1 MKDDKRLKRKV
12 RNSYIVSNISIALV
26 LFLLGSVGYLMTAA
40 MQVARTLQESVTDT
54 VELRNGADEK
64 QKESLRKRFEAN
76 ELVSHVEYSSKD
88 DKLNDTDFRQM
99 FEQEFEAILEEN
111 PLLDSF
117 ELTLSADS
125 ADPDKLETFIAQIA
139 ELDGV
144 DRVSYPAQ
152 TVERLHAT
160 IAKIRLVL
168 LLFGGALL
176 VISLILLNNT
186 IRLAIFSK
194 RYLINTMKLVGAT
207 KWFIMRPFLGSSITQ
222 GILSGIIASALFLTA
237 VYGLNEAVPELMSLA
252 ETMKIG
258 IIVGG
263 MVLGGILISLC
274 FTFFAVNKFVNM
286 KSNKIYL
293 Y

>member
-40 MQVARTLQESVTDT
+40 MQVARTLQESVTVT

-144 DRVSYPAQ
+144 DRDSYPAQ

>member
-40 MQVARTLQESVTDT
+40 MQVARTLQESVTVT

-76 ELVSHVEYSSKD
+76 ELVSHVEYKD

-252 ETMKIG
+252 ETM
-258 IIVGG
+258 
-263 MVLGGILISLC
+263 VLGGILISLC

>member
-40 MQVARTLQESVTDT
+40 MQVARTLQESVTVT

-207 KWFIMRPFLGSSITQ
+207 KWFIMRPFLGSSTTQ

>member
-40 MQVARTLQESVTDT
+40 MQVARTLQESVTVT

-194 RYLINTMKLVGAT
+194 RYLINTMTLVGAT

>member
-40 MQVARTLQESVTDT
+40 MQVARTLQESVTVT

-64 QKESLRKRFEAN
+64 QKESLRTRFEAN

>member
-40 MQVARTLQESVTDT
+40 MQVARTLQESVTVT

-88 DKLNDTDFRQM
+88 DKLNDTDFRM

>member
-1 MKDDKRLKRKV
+1 MKDDRRLKRKV
-12 RNSYIVSNISIALV
+12 RNSYIVSTVSVALV
-26 LFLLGSVGYLMTAA
+26 LFLLGSVGYLMAAA
-40 MQVARTLQESVTDT
+40 MTVARTLQQSVTVT
-54 VELRNGADEK
+54 AELRPGLDEERKEAIRAKIAGEELVREITYSPKEEKIADEDF
-64 QKESLRKRFEAN
+64 RRMFEA
-76 ELVSHVEYSSKD
+76 EIE
-88 DKLNDTDFRQM
+88 
-99 FEQEFEAILEEN
+99 EILGDN
-111 PLLDSF
+111 PLRDSY
-117 ELTLSADS
+117 EITLSARS
-125 ADPDKLETFIAQIA
+125 GERELLEGFIARVEA
-139 ELDGV
+139 ADGI
-144 DRVSYPAQ
+144 DRVSYPARMI
-152 TVERLHAT
+152 ERLHAT
-160 IAKIRLVL
+160 VRKIRLVL
-168 LLFGGALL
+168 TLFGGALL
-176 VISLILLNNT
+176 IISLILLNNT

-293 Y
+293 F

>member
-1 MKDDKRLKRKV
+1 MKDDKRLKRRV

-40 MQVARTLQESVTDT
+40 MQVARTLQESVTVT
-54 VELRNGADEK
+54 VELRNGADEG

-88 DKLNDTDFRQM
+88 DKLNDAYFRQM

-194 RYLINTMKLVGAT
+194 RYLINTMKFVGAT

>member
-40 MQVARTLQESVTDT
+40 MQVARTLQESVTVT

-274 FTFFAVNKFVNM
+274 FTFFAVNTFVNM
-286 KSNKIYL
+286 KANKIYL
-293 Y
+293 S

>member
-26 LFLLGSVGYLMTAA
+26 LFLLGSVGYLTTAA
-40 MQVARTLQESVTDT
+40 MQVARTLQESVTVT

-99 FEQEFEAILEEN
+99 LEQEFEAILEEN

-186 IRLAIFSK
+186 IRLAIYSK

-207 KWFIMRPFLGSSITQ
+207 KWFIMRPFLASSVWQ
-222 GILSGIIASALFLTA
+222 GLAAGAGASALFGVAL
-237 VYGLNEAVPELMSLA
+237 YGLSAALPELTTLA
-252 ETMKIG
+252 AMTKAM
-258 IIVGG
+258 IIVGSMMAG
-263 MVLGGILISLC
+263 RVALALL
-274 FTFFAVNKFVNM
+274 FTAVSVNRFVDM
-286 KSNKIYL
+286 RSDKIHL

>member
-40 MQVARTLQESVTDT
+40 MQVARTLQESVTVT

-160 IAKIRLVL
+160 IAKIRLL

>member
-40 MQVARTLQESVTDT
+40 MQVARTLQESVTVT

-64 QKESLRKRFEAN
+64 QKASLRKRFEAN

-152 TVERLHAT
+152 TVERLPAT

>member
-40 MQVARTLQESVTDT
+40 MQVARTLQESVTVT

-274 FTFFAVNKFVNM
+274 FAFFAVNKFVYM

>member
-1 MKDDKRLKRKV
+1 MKDDKRLKRRV

-40 MQVARTLQESVTDT
+40 MQVARTLQESVTVT
-54 VELRNGADEK
+54 VELRNGADEG

-88 DKLNDTDFRQM
+88 DKLNDAYFRQM

-207 KWFIMRPFLGSSITQ
+207 KWFIMRPFLDSSITQ